1 MSDLLIV
8 VTVFLL
14 VGLVLLPVGLFMTQ
28 KVVNLHA
35 LETAKDHL
43 DLGISYIVVALELE
57 ALSEGRLRVSNH
69 WIEDRLEAY
78 LVEKAIDFE
87 SVEVV
92 LLPRGGSLEGEVRLK
107 LKVMDR
113 FLGRGSLKGE
123 TYEIVRKIE
132 VPVDR

>member
-1 MSDLLIV
+1 LIV

-14 VGLVLLPVGLFMTQ
+14 LGLVLLPVGLFLTQ

-43 DLGISYIVVALELE
+43 DLGISHIVVALETE
-57 ALSEGRLRVSNH
+57 ALSEGRLKVSNQC
-69 WIEDRLEAY
+69 IEDRLEAY
-78 LVEKAIDFE
+78 LEEQAIALE

-107 LKVMDR
+107 IKVMDR
-113 FLGRGSLKGE
+113 LLGRRSLKGE